1 VKLNPTSFLQLSVL
15 DLAVAKGGTIPRADL
30 ELRQGQNG
38 TTPATTTPT
47 CLASV
52 RPEDGPVQLA
62 RMAVQGVIA
71 ANRSAPQQLMGAFE
85 RFKDLA
91 VMDAEAFTKDFVRG
105 GQVSLDGCCLLEGNG
120 RHGLRFRTVGSPF
133 TPEVSEISS
142 AIVGLGVQLHMSTL
156 KGEGKVEVSDVGH

>member
-1 VKLNPTSFLQLSVL
+1 VFPLLIKPNPTSFLQLSVL

-38 TTPATTTPT
+38 ATPAAHQTPA

-105 GQVSLDGCCLLEGNG
+105 DQVSLEGCPMVRWKKQADMGFGFVL
-120 RHGLRFRTVGSPF
+120 
-133 TPEVSEISS
+133 
-142 AIVGLGVQLHMSTL
+142 
-156 KGEGKVEVSDVGH
+156 